1 MTIFAAVIM
10 MFTFGR
16 QRRVRR
22 ANIVNIQMAY
32 AEMTAS
38 YIRQHNLFPDNLER
52 LSEIADILPQEINLS
67 IWTANGEMLYDSE
80 VDVHKTKLRCNDLPE
95 IKEAAKKGKGA
106 SIRTSNF
113 LNEKFVYCALRQTG
127 FIVRTAIPY
136 AGKIK
141 TMLKPD
147 IYYTGMMVLI
157 FSLFTLIFSFYHFR
171 FRAATKN
178 LKFLLSTYV
187 KKKKFPENV
196 KFTDIEL
203 NEIKDMF
210 IKICNKLED
219 NEKSMSQMTNNIA
232 HELRTPVTSIRGLL
246 ETLLDYRDI
255 SVEKKYEYIERAYNQ
270 TMRLSE
276 VMQDVILLSRTA
288 EAPDTFTL
296 EQVNIYDLII
306 EILEDADEII
316 KQRNATIELNV
327 EESVVI
333 TGSRTLLYSIF
344 RNLLSNA
351 LKYAGENVTVSI
363 SKYKE
368 DEQYYYFTFYD
379 NGNGVDEKYIG
390 HIFDRFYRLND
401 GRTRDKGGSG
411 LGLAIV
417 RDAIKFHH
425 GKIKAANRPEGGLAF
440 LFTLRKMLTDSITPC
455 DAIS

>member
-1 MTIFAAVIM
+1 
-10 MFTFGR
+10 
-16 QRRVRR
+16 
-22 ANIVNIQMAY
+22 
-32 AEMTAS
+32 
-38 YIRQHNLFPDNLER
+38 
-52 LSEIADILPQEINLS
+52 
-67 IWTANGEMLYDSE
+67 
-80 VDVHKTKLRCNDLPE
+80 
-95 IKEAAKKGKGA
+95 
-106 SIRTSNF
+106 
-113 LNEKFVYCALRQTG
+113 
-127 FIVRTAIPY
+127 
-136 AGKIK
+136 
-141 TMLKPD
+141 
-147 IYYTGMMVLI
+147 
-157 FSLFTLIFSFYHFR
+157 
-171 FRAATKN
+171 
-178 LKFLLSTYV
+178 
-187 KKKKFPENV
+187 
-196 KFTDIEL
+196 
-203 NEIKDMF
+203 
-210 IKICNKLED
+210 
-219 NEKSMSQMTNNIA
+219 MTNNIA